1 MKRHEGAGLL
11 PALVLLAALAA
22 CGVSG
27 GPVSG
32 GMNPTGGPAP
42 EAPALEETAPEEEPC
57 VHQAPQGDNVIEHE
71 AAGCCGS
78 TVTTVSR
85 ETRMGNEPWAASV
98 RM

>member
-32 GMNPTGGPAP
+32 GMNPTGGAAP
-42 EAPALEETAPEEEPC
+42 EAPALEEPC

-85 ETRMGNEPWAASV
+85 ETRMGNEPWAVSV

>member
-42 EAPALEETAPEEEPC
+42 EAPALEEKGVLSNIVAGREGRVVEIQARQGRPE
-57 VHQAPQGDNVIEHE
+57 VSLGD
-71 AAGCCGS
+71 
-78 TVTTVSR
+78 TVTQDQLLIA
-85 ETRMGNEPWAASV
+85 GL
-98 RM
+98 